1 MHEKK
6 QMQQILLRDLKFL
19 LFYSSCLPCSVRDLT
34 NIACF
39 LSPDFVGPGHCTIP
53 CADGHGD
60 YADKFDGT
68 GETEAIDVVF
78 RCYTEESD
86 GNYTAWFGY
95 NNTNDHNVYITS
107 SYENYI
113 TKSSTTVYPPTKF
126 TQGWTA
132 YALSVK

>member
-1 MHEKK
+1 
-6 QMQQILLRDLKFL
+6 MQQIWLRDLKFL

-60 YADKFDGT
+60 YDDKFDGT
-68 GETEAIDVVF
+68 GETEAIDVCKFGWWVYCCTRF
-78 RCYTEESD
+78 GDIILIWWCYI
-86 GNYTAWFGY
+86 NIMVVCIVVAKPCC
-95 NNTNDHNVYITS
+95 VITIRS
-107 SYENYI
+107 
-113 TKSSTTVYPPTKF
+113 
-126 TQGWTA
+126 